1 MPTNCETV
9 LAARHARLHLRAA
22 LILQVEVLPERIP
35 PAGVVILRAGQP
47 AEAEVTMS
55 PLRDH
60 DQHWAEIE
68 VVVQATNGRATA
80 SDPLIVN
87 IGAAVEADR
96 TFGGLCNT
104 AQPEAP
110 AMVDMPI
117 EGAAAL
123 TAAVIIVVLHY
134 SATGPQS
141 CANET

>member
-1 MPTNCETV
+1 
-9 LAARHARLHLRAA
+9 
-22 LILQVEVLPERIP
+22 
-35 PAGVVILRAGQP
+35 
-47 AEAEVTMS
+47 MS

-60 DQHWAEIE
+60 NQHRAEIE

-80 SDPLIVN
+80 FDTLIVN
-87 IGAAVEADR
+87 IGAAVDSDR
-96 TFGGLCNT
+96 TFGGRCNT

-123 TAAVIIVVLHY
+123 NAAVIIVVLQH
-134 SATGPQS
+134 SATCPQS

>member
-1 MPTNCETV
+1 MSNNCETV
-9 LAARHARLHLRAA
+9 LAARHARLQLRAA

-35 PAGVVILRAGQP
+35 PAGVVILRDGQP
-47 AEAEVTMS
+47 AGLDVTMS

-60 DQHWAEIE
+60 DQHRTEIG
-68 VVVQATNGRATA
+68 VIVQATNGRATA

-104 AQPEAP
+104 AVPEAP

-123 TAAVIIVVLHY
+123 NAAVITVVLQH